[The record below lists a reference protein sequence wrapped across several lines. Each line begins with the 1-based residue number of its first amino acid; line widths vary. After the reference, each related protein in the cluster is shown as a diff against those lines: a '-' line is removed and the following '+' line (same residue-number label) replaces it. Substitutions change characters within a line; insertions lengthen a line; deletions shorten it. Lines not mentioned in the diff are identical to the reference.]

1 MANAEAITKRVAINK
16 ANAQMVAI
24 VAVASFLTIGSLV
37 ASKSILSQNIYQS
50 RVISAKN
57 KANKQLMANIYAYN
71 NLTVA
76 YEQFVST
83 NNNVIGGSSS
93 GNGPK
98 DGNNAKIVL
107 DALPPA
113 YDFPA
118 LTASVQNL
126 LTQSG
131 LQATSITGTD
141 DQLNQQSNVSSP
153 NPQPVSMPFS
163 FTVSN
168 TNYQGVSQ
176 LINTLRNSIRPI
188 AIDTLDVT
196 GGGNSITVS
205 VSAHTYYQPG
215 KNLSITKQEVK

>member
-57 KANKQLMANIYAYN
+57 KANKQLLANIYAYN

>member
-1 MANAEAITKRVAINK
+1 MAKSEAITKRVAISK

-37 ASKSILSQNIYQS
+37 ASKTILSQNAYQA
-50 RVISAKN
+50 RVISAKS
-57 KANKQLMANIYAYN
+57 KAHQQLLSNISAYN
-71 NLTVA
+71 NLTVS
-76 YEQFVST
+76 YEQFVS
-83 NNNVIGGSSS
+83 NSKNVIGGSSS

-98 DGNNAKIVL
+98 DGNNAKVVL

-131 LQATSITGTD
+131 LKANSISGTD
-141 DQLNQQSNVSSP
+141 DQLNQQNNTSSP
-153 NPQPVSMPFS
+153 TPQSVSMPFG
-163 FTVSN
+163 FTVN
-168 TNYQGVSQ
+168 GTDYQGVSQ
-176 LINTLRNSIRPI
+176 LINTLQNSIRPI
-188 AIDTLDVT
+188 SIDTLDVT
-196 GGGNSITVS
+196 GGGNNITVT